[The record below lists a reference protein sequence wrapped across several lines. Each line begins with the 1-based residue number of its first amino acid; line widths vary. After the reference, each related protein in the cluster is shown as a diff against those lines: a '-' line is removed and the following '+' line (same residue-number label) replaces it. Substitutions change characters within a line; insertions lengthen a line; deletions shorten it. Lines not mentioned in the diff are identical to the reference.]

1 MKVEK
6 RKGGG
11 YHLYS
16 DVLGHRGRGY
26 HLYSDVLGQL
36 SSTSFIAN
44 NYTYYKP
51 KTCFLFTNK
60 SKWVKKN
67 ANKPYQPLLSFANG

>member
-6 RKGGG
+6 RKG
-11 YHLYS
+11 
-16 DVLGHRGRGY
+16 GY

-60 SKWVKKN
+60 SKWVKKMQTN
-67 ANKPYQPLLSFANG
+67 PINLYLVLQMAEKLQRGTLFQT